1 MHIFKIYALENE
13 EKRMKRRL
21 DKIIFGIEAIIYGV
35 IIIGILSS
43 VWDYKYGKVGDWK
56 GFLGCLVIGDIIP
69 FLGIVAANVLLYK
82 KKTKEIIM
90 GRIIGII
97 LIPYIIITIFCG
109 IILAFGGVIWSET
122 NKLENYKKYDIE
134 VEEALKGY
142 GDIFPEKDERGITL
156 LEYHYKYIRTLDD
169 NFEIKIVTQYQ
180 DEEIM
185 RNKIEYL
192 QKTYGI
198 QLVEETKG
206 QTYEYGKCLIECD
219 EMEKE
224 ITYEVKY

>member
-1 MHIFKIYALENE
+1 MHWKMK

-21 DKIIFGIEAIIYGV
+21 DKILFGIEAIIYGV

-43 VWDYKYGKVGDWK
+43 VWDYKYAKVGDWK
-56 GFLGCLVIGDIIP
+56 GFLGYLVIGDIIP
-69 FLGIVAANVLLYK
+69 LLGIVAANILLYRK
-82 KKTKEIIM
+82 KIKEIII

-134 VEEALKGY
+134 VEEALKRY
-142 GDIFPEKDERGITL
+142 GDIFPETDERGITL

-180 DEEIM
+180 DHEAM

-192 QKTYGI
+192 QKTYGVQI
-198 QLVEETKG
+198 VEETES
-206 QTYEYGKCLIECD
+206 QTYEYGKCLIRCD
-219 EMEKE
+219 ETKKE
-224 ITYEVKY
+224 ITYEMKY

>member
-1 MHIFKIYALENE
+1 MK
-13 EKRMKRRL
+13 KRV
-21 DKIIFGIEAIIYGV
+21 DKILLGIEAIIYVV

-69 FLGIVAANVLLYK
+69 LLGIVVANILLYK
-82 KKTKEIIM
+82 KKTKVIIM

-109 IILAFGGVIWSET
+109 ILLAFGGVICSET
-122 NKLENYKKYDIE
+122 NKLENYKKYDVE

-142 GDIFPEKDERGITL
+142 GDIFPETDERGITL
-156 LEYHYKYIRTLDD
+156 LEYNYKYIRTLDD
-169 NFEIKIVTQYQ
+169 NFEIKLVTQYQ
-180 DEEIM
+180 DEETM

-206 QTYEYGKCLIECD
+206 QTYEYGKYLIGCD
-219 EMEKE
+219 EMKKE

>member
-1 MHIFKIYALENE
+1 
-13 EKRMKRRL
+13 MKRRL

-43 VWDYKYGKVGDWK
+43 VWDYKYAKVGDWK
-56 GFLGCLVIGDIIP
+56 GFLGCLIIGDIIP

-122 NKLENYKKYDIE
+122 NKLE
-134 VEEALKGY
+134 
-142 GDIFPEKDERGITL
+142 KDERGINL

-206 QTYEYGKCLIECD
+206 QTYEYGKCLIGCD
-219 EMEKE
+219 EMKKE

>member
-1 MHIFKIYALENE
+1 MISLSQTWFNL
-13 EKRMKRRL
+13 KRYML
-21 DKIIFGIEAIIYGV
+21 W
-35 IIIGILSS
+35 S
-43 VWDYKYGKVGDWK
+43 VY
-56 GFLGCLVIGDIIP
+56 
-69 FLGIVAANVLLYK
+69 
-82 KKTKEIIM
+82 
-90 GRIIGII
+90 
-97 LIPYIIITIFCG
+97 
-109 IILAFGGVIWSET
+109 
-122 NKLENYKKYDIE
+122 
-134 VEEALKGY
+134 EALKGY
-142 GDIFPEKDERGITL
+142 GDIFPEKDERGINL

-206 QTYEYGKCLIECD
+206 QTYEYGKCLIGCD

-224 ITYEVKY
+224 ITYEVKF